1 MAVET
6 YQVSYF
12 YVIGGAIAPGATL
25 DPIIVF
31 SNVSNF
37 NGSYPIYDDAER
49 NALEIAMAQDI
60 VTFMGTGS
68 AIVDFIYD
76 DVNYYFTV
84 SVTIIVDADII
95 YPIYYTDNV
104 FSNPA
109 INFIS
114 SSTPPPAEL
123 TICTECR
130 QSRQQA
136 CADTYLITAGL
147 TEGDTYYVTITDRN
161 NNLYIQSIV
170 ADANGDL
177 TIDALSSEFP
187 NGFWLSES
195 GTKSIIVYEDVNRT
209 IVADLTVGINVY
221 TCMILTLQYIYT
233 TTT

>member
-1 MAVET
+1 MAAYLYFEFDSIPADVVGIPSWGYVTSTGTASGSIGTLVDWTVADLTSATGFTFDTATSQDLGGGISRYRATKNVAEG
-6 YQVSYF
+6 YDLNDLSQDYVS
-12 YVIGGAIAPGATL
+12 AL
-25 DPIIVF
+25 Q
-31 SNVSNF
+31 NF
-37 NGSYPIYDDAER
+37 TNLFVPVRLFDS
-49 NALEIAMAQDI
+49 
-60 VTFMGTGS
+60 
-68 AIVDFIYD
+68 
-76 DVNYYFTV
+76 
-84 SVTIIVDADII
+84 SVT
-95 YPIYYTDNV
+95 
-104 FSNPA
+104 
-109 INFIS
+109 
-114 SSTPPPAEL
+114 PPADL

-136 CADTYLITAGL
+136 CADSYLITAGL
-147 TEGDTYYVTITDRN
+147 TQGDTYYVTITDRN

-209 IVADLTVGINVY
+209 IVADLTVGANVY

>member
-1 MAVET
+1 MAK
-6 YQVSYF
+6 
-12 YVIGGAIAPGATL
+12 
-25 DPIIVF
+25 
-31 SNVSNF
+31 
-37 NGSYPIYDDAER
+37 
-49 NALEIAMAQDI
+49 
-60 VTFMGTGS
+60 
-68 AIVDFIYD
+68 
-76 DVNYYFTV
+76 FTV
-84 SVTIIVDADII
+84 TVNNGDAYVGTSTDSFIAGSLGVSTTSTFIEWTILFLNSINNSLYPCTAITELNGNYTIDCDAPSGLDLGDSSLTYPVFIAFQPPSATPFYFSFQYVDD
-95 YPIYYTDNV
+95 
-104 FSNPA
+104 
-109 INFIS
+109 
-114 SSTPPPAEL
+114 TPVPPADL

-170 ADANGDL
+170 ADVDGNL

-195 GTKSIIVYEDVNRT
+195 GTKSIIVYEDIDRT
-209 IVADLTVGINVY
+209 IVADLTVGANVY